1 MQWPTNTGRRVLV
14 DGFEGGGARM
24 ANRNGWSTINGVG
37 TLKEQQL
44 FESTTSVTAA
54 AFAPSSST

>member
-1 MQWPTNTGRRVLV
+1 MQWPTNTGRSVLV
-14 DGFEGGGARM
+14 DAFEGSGARI
-24 ANRNGWSTINGVG
+24 ANRNGWSTMNGVG

-44 FESTTSVTAA
+44 SDSRTSVTAA